1 MYNEIHSTSLLK
13 WYAKPKTKNKKSS
26 SFPKKQKHSTT
37 TNQYEAVHP
46 VYICPNAQQAIAGY
60 EDTITLPDHDINSSK
75 STTAL
80 VRYMGF
86 RVSYRDKIQKV
97 PMKHLLPYN
106 YNPDENLNDNDIS
119 TNTNATTDDDSK
131 ELTTNQWNTNLMS
144 LYLKSLQNNQQEFK
158 KSTTNDTIAIN
169 HKLKVEEQLLQ
180 IIASSVL
187 EREQQPQSKNDALND
202 DTDIDDE
209 SQANND
215 NPVTSTDNLA
225 SATTVAA
232 TKKENAKQ
240 EDRPVTTVTKLR
252 AGDVIEYWY
261 VTTHITVHE

>member
-37 TNQYEAVHP
+37 TNQYEVVHP
-46 VYICPNAQQAIAGY
+46 VYICPNVQEAIAGY

-75 STTAL
+75 ATTAL
-80 VRYMGF
+80 VRYIGF

-106 YNPDENLNDNDIS
+106 YLPDENLNDKDIS
-119 TNTNATTDDDSK
+119 TATTDGDVK
-131 ELTTNQWNTNLMS
+131 EFTTKQWNTNLMS
-144 LYLKSLQNNQQEFK
+144 LYLKSLQNKQQEFK
-158 KSTTNDTIAIN
+158 TSNTNDASASN
-169 HKLKVEEQLLQ
+169 HKLNVEEQLLQ
-180 IIASSVL
+180 IIASSVF
-187 EREQQPQSKNDALND
+187 EREQQLQSKNDALND
-202 DTDIDDE
+202 DTDIDDD
-209 SQANND
+209 SQAKND
-215 NPVTSTDNLA
+215 DPVTSTDKLA
-225 SATTVAA
+225 SATTVSA
-232 TKKENAKQ
+232 TKKENIKK

-261 VTTHITVHE
+261 VATHTIKHK